1 MVLLLQ
7 KTKIRKRKTQKM
19 DDKEK
24 KELVSQEEQIRILED
39 QKNSWEKGNTDDC
52 AGKKNKKTHKNNEAL
67 SATPGA
73 PGAADGS
80 GPLFIQCMLK
90 INVREQHPSRRLL
103 LLSPF
108 NINSPACCSPLAIS
122 PIAQVQR
129 HRGQFWS
136 RDQNNPT
143 LE

>member
-7 KTKIRKRKTQKM
+7 KTKLRKRKKQKM

-24 KELVSQEEQIRILED
+24 KELVSQEEQTRILED
-39 QKNSWEKGNTDDC
+39 WKNSWEKDNTDDC
-52 AGKKNKKTHKNNEAL
+52 AGKTKKKNNNVAL

-80 GPLFIQCMLK
+80 GPLFIQCMLS

-103 LLSPF
+103 LLSPL

-122 PIAQVQR
+122 LIAQV
-129 HRGQFWS
+129 
-136 RDQNNPT
+136 
-143 LE
+143 